1 VSASVARRAPDAP
14 TPEQLAALRNPF
26 ALLVSRYQR
35 DPVKFV
41 REVLGAEPDP
51 WQLKALGGLQRGH
64 RRLSIRSGH
73 GVGKSTF
80 LAWVLLWFLL
90 TRFPLKAVV
99 TAPTSAQL
107 FDALWAELR
116 GWAAKLPAKWLELLE
131 ITAEKM
137 ALRARPDEAFISART
152 SRAESPE
159 SLQGIHS
166 DHVLLVVDEA
176 SGVPERVFEAAGG
189 SMSTPGAITILTGN
203 PTRSNGFFWRTH
215 QLERD
220 SWFTMRV
227 PSTESRRVDP
237 NFCTEI
243 AERYGIDSN
252 AYRVRVLGEFPL
264 ADSDTLISSE
274 LVEQAMQRPIEVD
287 WNVPEVWG
295 VDVARF
301 GTDQSVL
308 IKRRGAVVRD
318 PPRRWAG
325 LDLMRLTGEIMN
337 EWNNTAISSRPEVI
351 VVDSIGLGAGVADR
365 LRELKVP
372 TQDVNVAE
380 TPAAAGRFVRM
391 RDELWQGVA
400 DWLATRTVALPYDE
414 MLRDDLCAPRYSF
427 ASDGRLR
434 VESKMEMR
442 SRGIRSPDAADALGL
457 TFTASAVLAM
467 TARNS
472 RWRGALRRNIRG
484 IV

>member
-1 VSASVARRAPDAP
+1 MSAAQPATDAP
-14 TPEQLAALRNPF
+14 TPEQLAALKNPF
-26 ALLVSRYQR
+26 SLLVSRYQR
-35 DPVKFV
+35 DPVRFV

-51 WQLKALGGLQRGH
+51 WQRTALGALQRGH

-80 LAWVLLWFLL
+80 LAWSLLWFGL
-90 TRFPLKAVV
+90 TRFPFKAVV
-99 TAPTSAQL
+99 TAPTSTQL
-107 FDALWAELR
+107 YDALWAELR
-116 GWAAKLPAKWLELLE
+116 GWVAKLPARWQDLLE
-131 ITAEKM
+131 TTSDRL

-159 SLQGIHS
+159 AMQGIHS
-166 DHVLLVVDEA
+166 DHVMLVIDEA

-189 SMSTPGAITILTGN
+189 SMSSPGAITICCGN

-215 QLERD
+215 TLERD
-220 SWFTMRV
+220 RWFTMRV
-227 PSTESRRVDP
+227 PSTDSRRVDP
-237 NFCTEI
+237 GFCREI
-243 AERYGIDSN
+243 AERYGAESN
-252 AYRVRVLGEFPL
+252 AYRVRVLGQFPL
-264 ADSDTLISSE
+264 ADSDTLIAAE
-274 LVEQAMQRPIEVD
+274 LVEQAMARPVEVD
-287 WNVPEVWG
+287 WEVPEAWG

-325 LDLMRLTGEIMN
+325 LDLMRLTGEIVN
-337 EWNNTAISSRPEVI
+337 EWNNTALSARPAVV

-365 LRELKVP
+365 LRELKIP

-391 RDELWQGVA
+391 RDELWQGIA
-400 DWLATRTVALPYDE
+400 DWLVTRAVALPYDE

-457 TFTASAVLAM
+457 TFTASAVVAM
-467 TARNS
+467 AS
-472 RWRGALRRNIRG
+472 RDRSWRGALKRNIKG